1 MDYENDYDLMQDVHE
16 QEMWEDSI
24 EVELENME
32 DDMGLDY

>member
-1 MDYENDYDLMQDVHE
+1 MQDVHE